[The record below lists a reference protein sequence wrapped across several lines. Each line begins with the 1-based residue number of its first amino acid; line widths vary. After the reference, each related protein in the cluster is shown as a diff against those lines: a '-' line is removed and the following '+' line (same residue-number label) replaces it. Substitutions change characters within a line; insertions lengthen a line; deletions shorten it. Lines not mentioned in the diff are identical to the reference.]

1 MPASV
6 KLRTRGRDHAR
17 GRPGAAT
24 KLLSLSPA
32 SAMLLSFLAALVR
45 ALRRARDFR
54 TEIGRGGMD
63 TIGNDAAQLVVNVD
77 DAFQLVGGLGEDPAA
92 RTCSLRTRGAGG
104 DERRDVTIGG
114 DAIQL
119 VENAPRDARPRK
131 IGMSLLC

>member
-1 MPASV
+1 MFSE
-6 KLRTRGRDHAR
+6 LREA
-17 GRPGAAT
+17 
-24 KLLSLSPA
+24 
-32 SAMLLSFLAALVR
+32 
-45 ALRRARDFR
+45 
-54 TEIGRGGMD
+54 GGPID

-92 RTCSLRTRGAGG
+92 RTCSVRTRGVGGG

-131 IGMSLLC
+131 ITMSLLC

>member
-1 MPASV
+1 MCSE
-6 KLRTRGRDHAR
+6 LRDA
-17 GRPGAAT
+17 
-24 KLLSLSPA
+24 
-32 SAMLLSFLAALVR
+32 
-45 ALRRARDFR
+45 
-54 TEIGRGGMD
+54 GGPID

-92 RTCSLRTRGAGG
+92 RTCSLRTNRSGVGG
-104 DERRDVTIGG
+104 EKRDVTIGG

>member
-1 MPASV
+1 MGP
-6 KLRTRGRDHAR
+6 
-17 GRPGAAT
+17 
-24 KLLSLSPA
+24 
-32 SAMLLSFLAALVR
+32 
-45 ALRRARDFR
+45 
-54 TEIGRGGMD
+54 ID

-92 RTCSLRTRGAGG
+92 RTCSLRKERSRGG